1 MKTLILGEVIDNK
14 LSSGTLEI
22 INKANSLSLEYKVVT
37 VGSSDAP
44 VIGSST
50 FDQTYIKRSAE
61 SLQFNK
67 VADKLSQ
74 IIQEENID
82 DQLETYIT
90 LSMEIIFK
98 EEKIIPNF
106 PNDDYRQMYNYDDLF
121 ELRHKIEGLFE

>member
-1 MKTLILGEVIDNK
+1 MENTLKKIKAEFEDINTKEHKIEKMHAALKEKIKTIYGP
-14 LSSGTLEI
+14 SGTKEEI
-22 INKANSLSLEYKVVT
+22 EKILKK
-37 VGSSDAP
+37 
-44 VIGSST
+44 
-50 FDQTYIKRSAE
+50 
-61 SLQFNK
+61 
-67 VADKLSQ
+67 
-74 IIQEENID
+74 IQEENID